1 MTEGDTGCGVPLEVA
16 QLQDGLA
23 SQPHARLV
31 QPGGRHR
38 RPVPD
43 SLSIQDRLVASLT
56 HLNLIVTACLAGSLL
71 SAGLAVA
78 EVADYPGNGVG
89 YLAIL
94 GIITGAAAGF
104 TTISVTEEKPP
115 GWAYRINIVAAWL
128 ALISV
133 PTLVIFFTGQ
143 HGWSLGLE

>member
-1 MTEGDTGCGVPLEVA
+1 MTEYDTGYGDPPEVA
-16 QLQDGLA
+16 QPQDGLA

-38 RPVPD
+38 RAVP
-43 SLSIQDRLVASLT
+43 ASLPIQSQT
-56 HLNLIVTACLAGSLL
+56 YLIATACLAGSLV
-71 SAGLAVA
+71 SAGLAVT
-78 EVADYPGNGVG
+78 EIADYPNGVG

-94 GIITGAAAGF
+94 GMITGAAGGITA
-104 TTISVTEEKPP
+104 VALNEEKPR

-133 PTLVIFFTGQ
+133 STLVLFFMGQ
-143 HGWSLGLE
+143 HGWYGNGP